1 MLLSLKRKKKTQKQ
15 TTQIKVLRAPKP
27 QDLKERPEMEV
38 ISLAFWEGMIY
49 DPYVR
54 SEGPGSI
61 LGSLSCNSWAFQGHH
76 SDSGCL
82 HYVYLGENY

>member
-1 MLLSLKRKKKTQKQ
+1 
-15 TTQIKVLRAPKP
+15 
-27 QDLKERPEMEV
+27 MEV